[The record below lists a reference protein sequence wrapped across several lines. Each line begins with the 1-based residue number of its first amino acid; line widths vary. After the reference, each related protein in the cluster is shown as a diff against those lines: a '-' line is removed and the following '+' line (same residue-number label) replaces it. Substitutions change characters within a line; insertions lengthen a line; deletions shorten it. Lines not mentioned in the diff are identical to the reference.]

1 MSRSTATEKAGC
13 QRGTPG
19 PGSAPGGEQ
28 PATENGGVTEFF
40 SADPRTERLSA
51 QAVLAEGVGFEPTR
65 GSAPTRSPGVRL
77 EPLGHPS
84 ERARPYS
91 GRNPEATVIAP
102 GHLWRRGSW
111 NEAGL
116 RGTEPWPGEVPDPG
130 FPSTSAS
137 SPVRE
142 LAIRAPDLSSESTAP
157 GRPTIDAVAG
167 LSVTKPWAEDAGPS
181 RPSALRRPAR
191 PAFSL
196 PAPGSVSSA
205 PGRPWAGTGAARRSC
220 SSPRCAP
227 PRFARTA

>member
-1 MSRSTATEKAGC
+1 MAELLSF
-13 QRGTPG
+13 
-19 PGSAPGGEQ
+19 SAPIRRRRDCPPRPCWRREWDSNPRGAAPQHALQACALNRSAIPPSARDHTQAAFPRQRSSRQAIYG
-28 PATENGGVTEFF
+28 A
-40 SADPRTERLSA
+40 ADPGTK
-51 QAVLAEGVGFEPTR
+51 LA
-65 GSAPTRSPGVRL
+65 
-77 EPLGHPS
+77 
-84 ERARPYS
+84 S
-91 GRNPEATVIAP
+91 G
-102 GHLWRRGSW
+102 
-111 NEAGL
+111 
-116 RGTEPWPGEVPDPG
+116 GTEPWPGEVPDPG